1 MEEDN
6 MRLKNIIGKFLLVLT
21 AVFIN
26 TGSNSMA
33 FVGTEEMPKSM
44 RGMR

>member
-1 MEEDN
+1 MKI
-6 MRLKNIIGKFLLVLT
+6 KNIIGKFLLLLT

-26 TGSNSMA
+26 TGNNSMA

-44 RGMR
+44 REMR